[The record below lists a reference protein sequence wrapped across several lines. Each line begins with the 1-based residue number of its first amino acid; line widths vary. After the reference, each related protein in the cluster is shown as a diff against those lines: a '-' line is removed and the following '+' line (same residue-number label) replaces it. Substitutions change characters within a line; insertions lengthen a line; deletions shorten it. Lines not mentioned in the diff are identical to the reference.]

1 MKWKK
6 WIYVMLSDEVEMIR
20 FKVFYQFAKLYI
32 RTWLITFNEYIL
44 KKLRRVGLN
53 DWFFF
58 FKKRKKRKV
67 MMMFNDDAYAIADVT
82 ADNDDNSDGNVNVKN
97 TC

>member
-1 MKWKK
+1 
-6 WIYVMLSDEVEMIR
+6 L
-20 FKVFYQFAKLYI
+20 
-32 RTWLITFNEYIL
+32 IL